1 MFKKCCSSSFDV
13 RFNGVHPSLV
23 KSASANL
30 DSQNCLG
37 YLEAT
42 GLPNYGNDLLAKNG
56 FKKFLF
62 GHTADR
68 PMVLNE
74 FSCLVSIFI
83 KPK

>member
-1 MFKKCCSSSFDV
+1 MFD
-13 RFNGVHPSLV
+13 PSLV
-23 KSASANL
+23 KLASANL
-30 DSQNCLG
+30 HSQNCLG

-42 GLPNYGNDLLAKNG
+42 GLPNYGNEFFWPKMATNI
-56 FKKFLF
+56 FLV

-83 KPK
+83 KP